1 MPEIRNCD
9 HHVSDRKAILV
20 VNAGS
25 SSLKFALFA
34 QGSEPVRL
42 WSGAA
47 ERIGLADSRI
57 QAFDRSGNEVLMHS
71 GRVANHEVA
80 LGLVMREIENHPS
93 GASLAA
99 VGHRVVHG
107 GQKCDCSA
115 IVTGEL
121 EAELRRLIPLA
132 PLHQPHNLAG
142 ISAVRAQRPAL
153 PQVAC
158 FDTAFHHSTHRLAKL
173 TSLPRQYFEQGVQR
187 YAFHGLS
194 YEFIVDSLRCDG
206 VDVDAERIIVAH
218 LGNGASMCA
227 LSGGRSLDTTM
238 GFSTL
243 AGLPMGTRCGDI
255 DPGILLYLMS
265 ELDMTASDIEHLLY
279 EECGLLGLSG
289 ISRNMR
295 DLLDRPDDTN
305 AVEAIEAY
313 CYQVRRHIG
322 ALTSVLGGIDRL
334 VFTAGIG
341 ANAAQVRGKICEGLG
356 YLGITLDKE
365 KNAGGA
371 RTISATGSDVIVQAF
386 PTDEEMTIARHV
398 YGLLGTSATGREE
411 KEAV

>member
-1 MPEIRNCD
+1 MPEFRGCERYAS
-9 HHVSDRKAILV
+9 VRKATLV
-20 VNAGS
+20 VNSGS

-34 QGSEPVRL
+34 EGPPPIRL
-42 WSGAA
+42 WSGVA
-47 ERIGLADSRI
+47 ERIGLDDSRI
-57 QAFDRSGNEVLMHS
+57 YAVDCSGNEVLMHN

-107 GQKCDCSA
+107 GRRCDCSA
-115 IVTGEL
+115 IVTDEL
-121 EAELRRLIPLA
+121 ETELRRLIPLA
-132 PLHQPHNLAG
+132 PLHQPHNLSG
-142 ISAVRAQRPAL
+142 ISAVRAQRPTL
-153 PQVAC
+153 PQVVC
-158 FDTAFHHSTHRLAKL
+158 FDTAFHQNTHPLAKI
-173 TSLPRQYFEQGVQR
+173 TSLPRQYFAQGVQR

-206 VDVDAERIIVAH
+206 VDVDVERIIVAH

-243 AGLPMGTRCGDI
+243 AGLPMGTRCGDL

-265 ELDMTASDIEHLLY
+265 EHSLTVPDIEHLLY
-279 EECGLLGLSG
+279 EQCGLLGLSG
-289 ISRNMR
+289 ISRNMQ
-295 DLLDRPDDTN
+295 DLLDRPDDAN

-313 CYQVRRHIG
+313 CYQARRHLG
-322 ALTSVLGGIDRL
+322 ALTAVLGGIDRL

-356 YLGITLDKE
+356 YLGIILDQQR
-365 KNAGGA
+365 NIAGE
-371 RTISATGSDVIVQAF
+371 RTISSADSEVVVQAF

-398 YGLLGTSATGREE
+398 HGLLGASTIG
-411 KEAV
+411 